1 MKVIQISNDDFT
13 GIGENIE
20 KMLRYGG
27 KAMQQFDELQQKHG
41 MGGGMRDD
49 DDDDDDDPEREM
61 EEFKRW
67 KRMKKMRG
75 GQREN
80 YSVGQRNRRRESGGG
95 MRDMRE
101 MEDPYFEV

>member
-1 MKVIQISNDDFT
+1 MRVIQISSEDFG
-13 GIGENIE
+13 GISENVE

-27 KAMQQFDELQQKHG
+27 KAMQQIDELEQKHG

-49 DDDDDDDPEREM
+49 DDDDDDDPEKEM

-67 KRMKKMRG
+67 KRMKKMQMRRREGYGG
-75 GQREN
+75 GQR
-80 YSVGQRNRRRESGGG
+80 RRRESGGG

-101 MEDPYFEV
+101 MDDPYFEV

>member
-1 MKVIQISNDDFT
+1 MRVIQISSEDFG
-13 GIGENIE
+13 GISENVE

-27 KAMQQFDELQQKHG
+27 KAMQQIDELEQKHG

-49 DDDDDDDPEREM
+49 DEDDDDDDPEKEM

-67 KRMKKMRG
+67 KRMKKMQMRRREGYGG
-75 GQREN
+75 GQR
-80 YSVGQRNRRRESGGG
+80 RRRESGGG

-101 MEDPYFEV
+101 MDDPYFEV

>member
-80 YSVGQRNRRRESGGG
+80 YSVGQRSRRRESSGG

>member
-49 DDDDDDDPEREM
+49 EEEDDDDDQEREM

-67 KRMKKMRG
+67 KRMKKMRVGQREGYSG
-75 GQREN
+75 GQR
-80 YSVGQRNRRRESGGG
+80 RRRESGGG
-95 MRDMRE
+95 MRNMRE
-101 MEDPYFEV
+101 VDDPYFEV